1 MSAKQALDHPW
12 LQADLK
18 THPSGEGKDLL
29 PNMRANF
36 DARRT
41 LRKAIWSVRW
51 ANAVQKD
58 SHANAEEKVRQ
69 RKLLMADR
77 SQKIRNE
84 AEDYK
89 RDANEVR
96 IAPSSST
103 TLPGRARRANRLS
116 NMSTAQL
123 TPLPGGHRAWA
134 ERAGVTRRS
143 SLVACNV
150 QDSSSNPPVRPIISR
165 ARS

>member
-1 MSAKQALDHPW
+1 MRRIALPSLRRQYWEHVSDPARDFIRQALTIDQKKRMSAKQALDHPW
-12 LQADLK
+12 LQEDLK
-18 THPSGEGKDLL
+18 AHPERESKDLL

-58 SHANAEEKVRQ
+58 SQANAEEKVRHASS
-69 RKLLMADR
+69 RHADLM
-77 SQKIRNE
+77 QKIRTE

-96 IAPSSST
+96 
-103 TLPGRARRANRLS
+103 G
-116 NMSTAQL
+116 AQS
-123 TPLPGGHRAWA
+123 A
-134 ERAGVTRRS
+134 
-143 SLVACNV
+143 
-150 QDSSSNPPVRPIISR
+150 
-165 ARS
+165 

>member
-1 MSAKQALDHPW
+1 MTIDQKKRMSAKQALDHPW

-58 SHANAEEKVRQ
+58 SHANAEEKVRTP
-69 RKLLMADR
+69 R
-77 SQKIRNE
+77 SSWLNE
-84 AEDYK
+84 
-89 RDANEVR
+89 R
-96 IAPSSST
+96 
-103 TLPGRARRANRLS
+103 
-116 NMSTAQL
+116 
-123 TPLPGGHRAWA
+123 
-134 ERAGVTRRS
+134 RRS
-143 SLVACNV
+143 AT
-150 QDSSSNPPVRPIISR
+150 RPRTTSAMR
-165 ARS
+165 TRCAELWQS